1 MSKITSPIIKMDY
14 ENLLKALD
22 KTHTLSVADVCEF
35 LKVGR
40 NWVSEYITSNVPHI
54 FIQGTRSVPNWRAI
68 INCHLNKNDSE
79 LIWFSPDQL
88 FSFLE
93 NSIAA
98 FSRQTVAVSPFAFM
112 TDDSIQDLYCNFE
125 KNYDSENALPLSQ
138 YLPAN
143 VAEMESYAI
152 GVTARSK
159 VKHIPITPPQQLFKN
174 YELKAIRALIGY
186 SGIDEVVRRK
196 LYKSGHSRLELNIK
210 GKKGKTGKLVFF
222 VDYNNYIFPE
232 NRNIELTDIGHLT
245 DFKNIVYNY
254 IWTIPYEVYASRFEK
269 IVSGYFPK

>member
-143 VAEMESYAI
+143 VAEMESYSI

-159 VKHIPITPPQQLFKN
+159 VKHIPIKPPQQLFKN

>member
-138 YLPAN
+138 YLPVN

-232 NRNIELTDIGHLT
+232 NRNIELTDKGHLT

-254 IWTIPYEVYASRFEK
+254 IWTIPYDVYVSRFEK
-269 IVSGYFPK
+269 IVTGYFPK

>member
-54 FIQGTRSVPNWRAI
+54 FIQGTRSIPNWRAI

-79 LIWFSPDQL
+79 LICFSPDQL

-112 TDDSIQDLYCNFE
+112 TDDSIQALYRDFE
-125 KNYDSENALPLSQ
+125 KNYDSENALLLSQ
-138 YLPAN
+138 YLPVY
-143 VAEMESYAI
+143 VAEMESYSI

-159 VKHIPITPPQQLFKN
+159 VKHIPINPPQQLFKN

>member
-54 FIQGTRSVPNWRAI
+54 FIQGTKSVPNWRAI
-68 INCHLNKNDSE
+68 INFHLNKNDSE
-79 LIWFSPDQL
+79 LIWFNPDQL

-98 FSRQTVAVSPFAFM
+98 FSRQTVAVSPFALM
-112 TDDSIQDLYCNFE
+112 TDDAIQALYRDFE
-125 KNYDSENALPLSQ
+125 KNYDSENALLLSQ
-138 YLPAN
+138 YLPVN
-143 VAEMESYAI
+143 VAEMESYSI

-159 VKHIPITPPQQLFKN
+159 VKHIPIKPPQQLFKN

-232 NRNIELTDIGHLT
+232 NRNIELTDKGHLT

-254 IWTIPYEVYASRFEK
+254 IWTIPYDVYASRFEK

>member
-1 MSKITSPIIKMDY
+1 MNKFNSPIIKMDY
-14 ENLLKALD
+14 ENLLNALD
-22 KTHTLSVADVCEF
+22 KTHTLSV
-35 LKVGR
+35 
-40 NWVSEYITSNVPHI
+40 
-54 FIQGTRSVPNWRAI
+54 
-68 INCHLNKNDSE
+68 DSE
-79 LIWFSPDQL
+79 LIWFNPDQL

-93 NSIAA
+93 NSIAT

-112 TDDSIQDLYCNFE
+112 TDDSIQALYRDFE

-138 YLPAN
+138 YLPVK

-196 LYKSGHSRLELNIK
+196 LYKSVKLENLYFLLITIITSSQKTEILN
-210 GKKGKTGKLVFF
+210 
-222 VDYNNYIFPE
+222 
-232 NRNIELTDIGHLT
+232 
-245 DFKNIVYNY
+245 
-254 IWTIPYEVYASRFEK
+254 
-269 IVSGYFPK
+269 

>member
-1 MSKITSPIIKMDY
+1 MFV
-14 ENLLKALD
+14 N
-22 KTHTLSVADVCEF
+22 F
-35 LKVGR
+35 
-40 NWVSEYITSNVPHI
+40 N
-54 FIQGTRSVPNWRAI
+54 
-68 INCHLNKNDSE
+68 
-79 LIWFSPDQL
+79 PDQL

-112 TDDSIQDLYCNFE
+112 TDDSIQALYRDFE

-138 YLPAN
+138 
-143 VAEMESYAI
+143 
-152 GVTARSK
+152 
-159 VKHIPITPPQQLFKN
+159 
-174 YELKAIRALIGY
+174 
-186 SGIDEVVRRK
+186 

-232 NRNIELTDIGHLT
+232 NRNIELTDKGHLT

-254 IWTIPYEVYASRFEK
+254 IWTIPYDVYVSRFEK
-269 IVSGYFPK
+269 IVTGYFPK

>member
-1 MSKITSPIIKMDY
+1 MNKFSSPIIKMDY
-14 ENLLKALD
+14 ENLLNALD

-79 LIWFSPDQL
+79 LIWFNPDQL

-138 YLPAN
+138 YLPVK

-159 VKHIPITPPQQLFKN
+159 VKHIPIKPPQQLFKN

-222 VDYNNYIFPE
+222 VDYNNYTFPE
-232 NRNIELTDIGHLT
+232 NRNIELTDKGHLT

-254 IWTIPYEVYASRFEK
+254 IWTIPYEVYVRRFEK
-269 IVSGYFPK
+269 IVTGYLPK

>member
-1 MSKITSPIIKMDY
+1 MDY
-14 ENLLKALD
+14 ENLLNALD

-54 FIQGTRSVPNWRAI
+54 FIQGSRSVPNWRAI
-68 INCHLNKNDSE
+68 INFHLNKSDSE
-79 LIWFSPDQL
+79 LIWFNPEQL

-93 NSIAA
+93 NSIAT

-112 TDDSIQDLYCNFE
+112 TDDSIQALYRDFE

-138 YLPAN
+138 YLPVK

-159 VKHIPITPPQQLFKN
+159 VKHIPIKPPQQLFKN

-232 NRNIELTDIGHLT
+232 NRNIELTDKGHLT

-254 IWTIPYEVYASRFEK
+254 IWTIPYDVYVRRFEK
-269 IVSGYFPK
+269 IVTGYLPK

>member
-1 MSKITSPIIKMDY
+1 MDY

-79 LIWFSPDQL
+79 LIWFNPDQL

-93 NSIAA
+93 NCIAA

-112 TDDSIQDLYCNFE
+112 TDDAIQALYRDFE
-125 KNYDSENALPLSQ
+125 KNYDSENALLLSQ
-138 YLPAN
+138 YLPVN
-143 VAEMESYAI
+143 VAEMESYSI

-159 VKHIPITPPQQLFKN
+159 VKHIPINPPQQLFKN

-232 NRNIELTDIGHLT
+232 NRNIELTDKGHLT

-254 IWTIPYEVYASRFEK
+254 IWTIPYDVYASRFEK
-269 IVSGYFPK
+269 IVSGYFLNKLGNIR

>member
-232 NRNIELTDIGHLT
+232 NRNIELTDKGHLT

-254 IWTIPYEVYASRFEK
+254 IWTIPYDVYASRFEK

>member
-112 TDDSIQDLYCNFE
+112 TDDAIQALYRDFE
-125 KNYDSENALPLSQ
+125 KKYDSENALLLSQ
-138 YLPAN
+138 YLPVN
-143 VAEMESYAI
+143 VAEMESYSI

-159 VKHIPITPPQQLFKN
+159 VKHIPINPP
-174 YELKAIRALIGY
+174 
-186 SGIDEVVRRK
+186 
-196 LYKSGHSRLELNIK
+196 HK

-232 NRNIELTDIGHLT
+232 NRNIELTDKGHLT

-254 IWTIPYEVYASRFEK
+254 IWTIPYEVYVRRFEK
-269 IVSGYFPK
+269 IVTGYLPK

>member
-22 KTHTLSVADVCEF
+22 NTHTLSVADVCEF

-125 KNYDSENALPLSQ
+125 KNYDSENALLLSQ
-138 YLPAN
+138 YLSAN

-232 NRNIELTDIGHLT
+232 NRNIELTDKGHLT

-254 IWTIPYEVYASRFEK
+254 IWTIPYEVYVSRFEK
-269 IVSGYFPK
+269 IVTGYLPK